1 MPDHGEIWVP
11 TPREQ
16 SCRSL
21 ANMFLIFETSSVI
34 EGFALRYGNAATQ
47 LIPMYIYHETGQRG
61 ADSRSFSR
69 IFTLSIKYRKFWS
82 EKRPNII
89 NRDSNSIMKAFL
101 S

>member
-47 LIPMYIYHETGQRG
+47 LIPMYIYHETGQMGQIR
-61 ADSRSFSR
+61 ARSVEFSHY
-69 IFTLSIKYRKFWS
+69 LS
-82 EKRPNII
+82 NIESFGLRNDPI
-89 NRDSNSIMKAFL
+89 
-101 S
+101 